1 MRESTVLPPSLCSR
15 DFYAAKLDLRKIVS
29 SLFLISS
36 YSRLSYRLVVRQII
50 HRRLCNVQSIG
61 GVIDGKNEDLLA
73 GRSIRDAIAHS
84 AVRRVPA
91 SNFGAAA
98 NVWEAWDVGLLLP
111 AVAGDQ
117 AVGTVGAG
125 DDIKR
130 AVALRVAWVVGERCG
145 AGERGHDGEQ
155 RKG

>member
-1 MRESTVLPPSLCSR
+1 MRKSTVLPSSLRSR
-15 DFYAAKLDLRKIVS
+15 DFNTAKLDLKQIVS
-29 SLFLISS
+29 LPFPMSS
-36 YSRLSYRLVVRQII
+36 RYCLSYRLVVRQII

-117 AVGTVGAG
+117 AVCTVGAG
-125 DDIKR
+125 DDVKR
-130 AVALRVAWVVGERCG
+130 AVALRVARVVGERYG
-145 AGERGHDGEQ
+145 AGERGHEGEQ